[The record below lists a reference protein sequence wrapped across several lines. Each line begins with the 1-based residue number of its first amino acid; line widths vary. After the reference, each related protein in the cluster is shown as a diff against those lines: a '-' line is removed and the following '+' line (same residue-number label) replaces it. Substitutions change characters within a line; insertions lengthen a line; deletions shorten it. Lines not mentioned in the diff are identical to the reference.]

1 MLKSIKK
8 YCNKN
13 KKKVTFIILAGIV
26 VVFLY
31 VFMFAPLLSI
41 ALSLKELPKKIKPI
55 KVAAMTQ
62 DLDALIFELEYF
74 REDLEMLDKNTSKIS
89 IFSFLPYFGTYAK
102 DAKTISSLSLD
113 ILDTST
119 ELLGSLEGSIPNL
132 DFKGWGS
139 SEDFLAE
146 TAGVTDM
153 VKISSVLSAKLPEYE
168 ERFRLINK
176 KVNSIYIDKY
186 PEEFK
191 GIKVKATL
199 ENLKAISYVLSSS
212 FDDVV
217 KLLEIAPELIGDKE
231 ARNYL
236 IFLQNDKELR
246 PSGGVLTAYA
256 VFTLSKGNLK
266 VTKSGDVVFLEGAG
280 NAIRYT
286 DPPAY
291 IRTYLNANRFYIKD
305 ASFSPD
311 FRVSSLQIKDLWGK
325 TLGTFPVHG
334 IIGVDT
340 HFVASLLEVTGGID
354 ISGYGEVNSENV
366 VDQLELFSVLAGSHE
381 DKDQKNLTSAL
392 LYELMRKIFI
402 TGPSERMELIKKVL
416 QEANEK
422 HILVYLFSEE
432 AQKILEKY
440 NFAGA
445 VKEVDGDYIYI
456 VDSNVGRDRA
466 NWYVN
471 ENITKTVDLS
481 VKDNPTSLVTIEYDN
496 TGEYHETY
504 NKLYK
509 DYIRIYV
516 PKGSKLISSEGLLGV
531 GQSDDLGKTFFEG
544 YLEVAPKAKAKITV
558 EYELPADIVKDNY
571 RLLVQKQPGKG
582 IFPYKV
588 QIGSNSKEFNL
599 DTDKE
604 IFIDL

>member
-509 DYIRIYV
+509 DYIEFMS
-516 PKGSKLISSEGLLGV
+516 PKG
-531 GQSDDLGKTFFEG
+531 QS
-544 YLEVAPKAKAKITV
+544 
-558 EYELPADIVKDNY
+558 
-571 RLLVQKQPGKG
+571 
-582 IFPYKV
+582 
-588 QIGSNSKEFNL
+588 
-599 DTDKE
+599 
-604 IFIDL
+604 

>member
-1 MLKSIKK
+1 MLESIKK

-13 KKKVTFIILAGIV
+13 KKRVTFIILVGIV
-26 VVFLY
+26 LVFLY
-31 VFMFAPLLSI
+31 VFLFAPLLSI
-41 ALSLKELPKKIKPI
+41 ALSLKEFPKKIKPI
-55 KVAAMTQ
+55 KVAAITQ

-74 REDLEMLDKNTSKIS
+74 REDLEILDKNTSKIS
-89 IFSFLPYFGTYAK
+89 IFSFFPYFGAYAK

-119 ELLGSLEGSIPNL
+119 ELLGSLEGSMPNL

-139 SEDFLAE
+139 SEDFLTE
-146 TAGVTDM
+146 TDGMTD
-153 VKISSVLSAKLPEYE
+153 VVRISSVLSARLPEYE

-176 KVNSIYIDKY
+176 KVDSIDIDKY
-186 PEEFK
+186 PEEFRR
-191 GIKVKATL
+191 IKVKAAL
-199 ENLKAISYVLSSS
+199 ENLKSISYVLSNS
-212 FDDVV
+212 FDDIV
-217 KLLEIAPELIGDKE
+217 KLLKVVPELIGDKE
-231 ARNYL
+231 VRNYL

-266 VTKSGDVVFLEGAG
+266 VTKSGDVVFLEGTG
-280 NAIRYT
+280 NAVRYT
-286 DPPAY
+286 EPPAY

-311 FRVSSLQIKDLWGK
+311 FGVSSLQIKDLWDK
-325 TLGTFPVHG
+325 IPGTFPVHG
-334 IIGVDT
+334 LIGIDT
-340 HFVASLLEVTGGID
+340 HFVASLLEVTGSIN
-354 ISGYGEVNSENV
+354 ISDYGEVDSENV
-366 VDQLELFSVLAGSHE
+366 VDQLELFSTLVGSHA

-402 TGPSERMELIKKVL
+402 TGPNERMELVKKVL

-422 HILVYLFSEE
+422 HILVYLSSEE
-432 AQKILEKY
+432 AQEILEKY

-445 VKEVDGDYIYI
+445 VKEFDGDYIYI
-456 VDSNVGRDRA
+456 VDSNVGGDRA

-481 VKDNPTSLVTIEYDN
+481 VKGNPTSLVTIEYEN
-496 TGEYHETY
+496 TGGYNEIF

-516 PKGSKLISSEGLLGV
+516 PKGSKLISSEGFSKV
-531 GQSDDLGKTFFEG
+531 EQRDDLRKTFFDG
-544 YLEVAPKAKAKITV
+544 YLEVAPKTKAKIIV
-558 EYELPADIVKDNY
+558 EYELPNGIVKDNY
-571 RLLVQKQPGKG
+571 NLLVQKQPGKEA
-582 IFPYKV
+582 FPYRV